1 MELTAQILREW
12 FGQFNALYFGNELPE
27 PRFIVNKAR
36 HLLGQF
42 SCKKVRQG
50 LFRGY
55 KTIGYTIKVSEYY
68 DLSAHEYQSTLLHEM
83 IHFYITYARARDT
96 SAHGKIFRQWM
107 QRLNK
112 DGWDITISSKTD
124 RYAIR
129 QQPTDVQYL
138 LLALKTKDDKYF
150 LSVVNP
156 SYRKYIERQLTL
168 SSVITA
174 HHWFISNDAKY
185 AKWSK
190 VRSLRGKRITKF
202 EYESF
207 LTQIKAK

>member
-55 KTIGYTIKVSEYY
+55 KTIGYTIKISEYY

-83 IHFYITYARARDT
+83 IHYYITYARARDT
-96 SAHGKIFRQWM
+96 SAHGKIILQWM
-107 QRLNK
+107 QRLTK
-112 DGWDITISSKTD
+112 AGWNITVSSKT
-124 RYAIR
+124 
-129 QQPTDVQYL
+129 
-138 LLALKTKDDKYF
+138 
-150 LSVVNP
+150 
-156 SYRKYIERQLTL
+156 
-168 SSVITA
+168 
-174 HHWFISNDAKY
+174 
-185 AKWSK
+185 
-190 VRSLRGKRITKF
+190 
-202 EYESF
+202 
-207 LTQIKAK
+207 

>member
-1 MELTAQILREW
+1 MELTAQILRDW
-12 FGQFNALYFGNELPE
+12 FGQFNARYFGNELPE
-27 PRFIVNKAR
+27 PRFVVNKAR

-50 LFRGY
+50 LFR
-55 KTIGYTIKVSEYY
+55 
-68 DLSAHEYQSTLLHEM
+68 EYQSTLLHEM

-112 DGWDITISSKTD
+112 DGWNITVSSKTD

-168 SSVITA
+168 SSVITV
-174 HHWFISNDAKY
+174 HHWFISKDAKY

-207 LTQIKAK
+207 LTQ

>member
-12 FGQFNALYFGNELPE
+12 FGQFNALYFGKELPE

-83 IHFYITYARARDT
+83 IPLASIGCATRKPQYDT
-96 SAHGKIFRQWM
+96 LPSGSHSMRMGTRRSAA
-107 QRLNK
+107 
-112 DGWDITISSKTD
+112 IST
-124 RYAIR
+124 
-129 QQPTDVQYL
+129 
-138 LLALKTKDDKYF
+138 
-150 LSVVNP
+150 
-156 SYRKYIERQLTL
+156 
-168 SSVITA
+168 
-174 HHWFISNDAKY
+174 SN
-185 AKWSK
+185 
-190 VRSLRGKRITKF
+190 L
-202 EYESF
+202 
-207 LTQIKAK
+207 